1 MASISKRTTGEGQ
14 PRYDVRWRANG
25 RPVEKAFKKR
35 ADAEAFKRNVE
46 AEEMRGVVIDPR
58 RGRLTVA
65 EMAVE
70 WLASNPSKRAAPT
83 PRDEIAVRCHIVPSL
98 GNRRLASVTPAEV
111 QALVNLWSGQR
122 APRSVARDYGVL
134 RAILAFAVERDH
146 LARTPCR
153 TIHLPT
159 AAERQVRLVTGDD
172 LAALS
177 AAMGRY
183 GLMAHL
189 GAQLGLRW
197 GEVAGLRVG
206 RVDLLNG
213 TVVVAEQVTRGQGG
227 RPSLG
232 PPKSAAGRREVS
244 VGPWL
249 LEEMTIHMRTLGVL
263 TNLDAFVFPADGGSP
278 LDYANWRRRVWLPA
292 TKRVGLEGL
301 GFHDLRRACATYMVL
316 DGLDPKTAQG
326 RLGHSDPR
334 LTLAI
339 YAQATGEGDRRAATA
354 LAGRFD
360 PPAERSSSG

>member
-1 MASISKRTTGEGQ
+1 MASISKRRTSKGEA
-14 PRYDVRWRANG
+14 RYDVRWRANG

-65 EMAVE
+65 EMAAE
-70 WLASNPSKRAAPT
+70 WLASNPSKRGSTYA
-83 PRDEIAVRCHIVPSL
+83 RDEIAIRCHIIPAIGS
-98 GNRRLASVTPAEV
+98 RRLAGLTPAEV
-111 QALVNLWSGQR
+111 QVLVNLWSGQR
-122 APRSVARDYGVL
+122 SPRSVARDYGVL

-153 TIHLPT
+153 TIHLP
-159 AAERQVRLVTGDD
+159 AAGEREVRLVTGDD
-172 LAALS
+172 LEALS

-206 RVDLLNG
+206 RIDLLSG
-213 TVVVAEQVTRGQGG
+213 TVVVAEQVTRGQAGK
-227 RPSLG
+227 PSLG
-232 PPKSAAGRREVS
+232 PPKSAAGRRVVS

-249 LEEMTIHMRTLGVL
+249 LEALTAHMRSLGLL
-263 TNLDAFVFPADGGSP
+263 TDLSAFVFPADSGGP
-278 LDYANWRRRVWLPA
+278 LDYPNWRRRVWLPA
-292 TKRVGLEGL
+292 TKRVGLDGL

-339 YAQATGEGDRRAATA
+339 YAQATPEGDRRAAA
-354 LAGRFD
+354 MLAGRFD
-360 PPAERSSSG
+360 PGR